1 MNDRIFRG
9 LLSCLLLFLLPP
21 VPGALARSDG
31 PPGAVEPLTLR
42 RAVELALARSP
53 ELAAA
58 RAGADEAGASAGLA
72 AAGFRPEAFAS
83 TTPGYST
90 GLPVAVAGQVPA
102 IFGVSVRTSLYDPAR
117 REGALAARAVLA
129 GRQADLSRAA
139 AATIRAVVAAYG
151 RNTAGAAL
159 SEAARGDLEAR
170 EAIFRRAAAL
180 RAEGRLTDLDVEN
193 AGLEV
198 ARAKQKL
205 LDRTLSRDFD
215 ALELRRLLDW
225 PAGAPLAL
233 TDDPLAA
240 LPGLPPSG
248 NLEAARA
255 SDPEIV
261 ALTREIESLAR
272 AAEIAGRSFRPV
284 IAAEAQYLRLA
295 SYNHFDQYFVRFKP
309 DDFAAA
315 VTISVPLWTS
325 GRTAQAAAAARAR
338 LARAE
343 ALLKARE
350 RDVELTVTLAEAD
363 GTRADG
369 QIAVARS
376 AEAAAR
382 EAVRIARELAAEG
395 RGGTNDVERA
405 QIALGAAQEQA
416 GNAGQALLAARLR
429 LLELRGEGWR

>member
-1 MNDRIFRG
+1 M
-9 LLSCLLLFLLPP
+9 
-21 VPGALARSDG
+21 
-31 PPGAVEPLTLR
+31 
-42 RAVELALARSP
+42 
-53 ELAAA
+53 
-58 RAGADEAGASAGLA
+58 
-72 AAGFRPEAFAS
+72 
-83 TTPGYST
+83 
-90 GLPVAVAGQVPA
+90 
-102 IFGVSVRTSLYDPAR
+102 
-117 REGALAARAVLA
+117 LA
-129 GRQADLSRAA
+129 GREADLSRAA

-151 RNTAGAAL
+151 RNAAGAAL
-159 SEAARGDLEAR
+159 SGVARGELEAR
-170 EAIFRRAAAL
+170 EAIFHRASAL

-205 LDRTLSRDFD
+205 LDRSLSLDFD

-225 PAGAPLAL
+225 PAGVPLVL

-240 LPGLPPSG
+240 LPVPPPSG

-255 SDPEIV
+255 SDPETA
-261 ALTREIESLAR
+261 ALTREIEALAR

-309 DDFAAA
+309 DDFAAG

-343 ALLKARE
+343 ALRKVRE
-350 RDVELTVTLAEAD
+350 RDVELAVTLAEAD
-363 GTRADG
+363 WTRADG

-395 RGGTNDVERA
+395 RGGLNDLEGA
-405 QIALGAAQEQA
+405 QIALGAAREQV

-429 LLELRGEGWR
+429 LLELRGDVWR